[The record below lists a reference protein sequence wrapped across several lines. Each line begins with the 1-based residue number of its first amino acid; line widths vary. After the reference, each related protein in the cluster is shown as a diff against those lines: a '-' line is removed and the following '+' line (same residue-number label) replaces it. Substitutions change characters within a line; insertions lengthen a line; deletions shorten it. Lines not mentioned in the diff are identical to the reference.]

1 MATPITYTISFM
13 NNIQKS
19 ILLIY
24 PNYRRKK
31 AADGRTWNIISISSD
46 DRYLVNVHGRIEPF
60 GGLLLGPG
68 VTFMEC
74 KKSPAQLMGGH
85 FCHHHFGNIIRRCTE
100 SSTLPTFSFCK
111 PGFLKALF
119 SGLPPAAI
127 GPQRLKI
134 TKIISFQYSRIL
146 FNLFESHISSNVY
159 LNFRAK
165 NSLLDDFQTLWRL
178 SIFICNDKLF
188 IRVALLLLAPLQ

>member
-1 MATPITYTISFM
+1 
-13 NNIQKS
+13 
-19 ILLIY
+19 
-24 PNYRRKK
+24 
-31 AADGRTWNIISISSD
+31 
-46 DRYLVNVHGRIEPF
+46 
-60 GGLLLGPG
+60 
-68 VTFMEC
+68 MEC

-165 NSLLDDFQTLWRL
+165 NSLLDDFQTL
-178 SIFICNDKLF
+178 
-188 IRVALLLLAPLQ
+188 

>member
-100 SSTLPTFSFCK
+100 SSTLPTFSYCK
-111 PGFLKALF
+111 PA
-119 SGLPPAAI
+119 
-127 GPQRLKI
+127 
-134 TKIISFQYSRIL
+134 RI
-146 FNLFESHISSNVY
+146 FESTACCHRTTVFENHQNHLISILKNTIQSVWIAYFFKCVPEFSREKFTFRWFSNTVTPFYFY
-159 LNFRAK
+159 L
-165 NSLLDDFQTLWRL
+165 
-178 SIFICNDKLF
+178 
-188 IRVALLLLAPLQ
+188 